1 MSEYIKFRGAVYI
14 LAKHM
19 DIKVVRASWSRLV
32 RFIQSTVP
40 EIWKTAELLAR
51 HKSQFLSDL
60 ALLDTWLT
68 GRHHNPA
75 FPARQYDKLSSGSM
89 MTFYMSDGS
98 TWLTVDLIEGK
109 FRWIDLTPLA
119 RQRLDQIT
127 ARALMASAEE
137 ENYEP

>member
-60 ALLDTWLT
+60 ALLDTWDAT
-68 GRHHNPA
+68 TIRR
-75 FPARQYDKLSSGSM
+75 FPHDSMINYLAAR
-89 MTFYMSDGS
+89 
-98 TWLTVDLIEGK
+98 
-109 FRWIDLTPLA
+109 
-119 RQRLDQIT
+119 
-127 ARALMASAEE
+127 
-137 ENYEP
+137 